1 MAPEN
6 RRRTAIAGLVLSAA
20 GLVAIVGQEGYSS
33 KATIPVA
40 GDVPTIGFGTT
51 AGVRLGDT
59 TTPQRA
65 LGRALRDIGTF
76 EGALK
81 QCVHVPLAQGEY
93 DAFVGLA
100 YNIGGK
106 AFCNSRLVQKV
117 NAGDYK
123 GACGEILRWTY
134 YQGKDCADARYKHLC
149 GGLATRRQQEYK
161 QCMEG

>member
-6 RRRTAIAGLVLSAA
+6 RRRAAIAGLALSAA

-65 LGRALRDIGTF
+65 LGRALRDISTF

-81 QCVHVPLAQGEY
+81 QCMCRWRRGSMMLLWDWPITSEG
-93 DAFVGLA
+93 
-100 YNIGGK
+100 
-106 AFCNSRLVQKV
+106 RLF
-117 NAGDYK
+117 AIRGW
-123 GACGEILRWTY
+123 C
-134 YQGKDCADARYKHLC
+134 
-149 GGLATRRQQEYK
+149 RR
-161 QCMEG
+161 